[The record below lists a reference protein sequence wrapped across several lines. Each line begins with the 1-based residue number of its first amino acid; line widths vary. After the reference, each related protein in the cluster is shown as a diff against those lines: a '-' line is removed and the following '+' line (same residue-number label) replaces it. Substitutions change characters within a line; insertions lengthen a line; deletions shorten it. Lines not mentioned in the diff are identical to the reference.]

1 MQRFRAKTPSP
12 LRGRKDGADIVIV
25 GSGIGGMAAGA
36 LFARQG
42 YTVRVLEQHRELI
55 GGHGRCLRLNGLEF
69 SMGPQYV
76 WDFGGGQLGDRF
88 LDFLGIKAAT
98 PFLPMQADGFE
109 RIFVGERHKPAA
121 PFVDVS
127 VPLGLDNF
135 RRRMEALFPSEK
147 KRIGAF
153 FFDMTGIYQD
163 YARYYRACG
172 QRQSRFL
179 QTARLLLA
187 GDVAAERKL
196 RFGGS
201 VFQSLR
207 GFFDQYGIS
216 PLLRRILYGHG
227 GIFAESESE
236 MSAIAYIIGTGNYHA
251 GARYPAYGFRR
262 FFDSLKNVIVEAGG
276 TVETGKRVVR
286 LETRNR
292 RVTGAAC
299 ADGSFYGC
307 GRLLSDLSPRL
318 TWRLLGKNG
327 AAKPFSYRPSHCICT
342 CCLGLRRGL
351 PGLSRMQGRN
361 YWWQDGR
368 EVNYH
373 DPDITS
379 RPRMLFINSPTA
391 NGFGRVSEGA
401 GDALLVY
408 CPGNY
413 FQEKRLAA
421 KGEHTLQRFKH
432 GLADQIV
439 DILEQNVFPGIRSH
453 LLFAEVI
460 SAVDVE
466 AATCGELANA
476 YGRRLSADE
485 IRKGPIRESGRPGN
499 LHNVS
504 AAKNSPGIAGGIAAA
519 AEVFAGLTG
528 RSF

>member
-1 MQRFRAKTPSP
+1 MHRLQGLCGGLPRQGIVSRGKPAQAGAARDHGGFLRGARPGEKPLGQAPHGLADPALHGMERSGGSASQKRAGRVMQRFRAKAPSP
-12 LRGRKDGADIVIV
+12 LRGSKDGADIVIV

-216 PLLRRILYGHG
+216 PLLRRILYG
-227 GIFAESESE
+227 
-236 MSAIAYIIGTGNYHA
+236 
-251 GARYPAYGFRR
+251 
-262 FFDSLKNVIVEAGG
+262 
-276 TVETGKRVVR
+276 
-286 LETRNR
+286 
-292 RVTGAAC
+292 
-299 ADGSFYGC
+299 
-307 GRLLSDLSPRL
+307 
-318 TWRLLGKNG
+318 
-327 AAKPFSYRPSHCICT
+327 
-342 CCLGLRRGL
+342 
-351 PGLSRMQGRN
+351 
-361 YWWQDGR
+361 
-368 EVNYH
+368 
-373 DPDITS
+373 
-379 RPRMLFINSPTA
+379 
-391 NGFGRVSEGA
+391 
-401 GDALLVY
+401 
-408 CPGNY
+408 
-413 FQEKRLAA
+413 
-421 KGEHTLQRFKH
+421 
-432 GLADQIV
+432 
-439 DILEQNVFPGIRSH
+439 
-453 LLFAEVI
+453 
-460 SAVDVE
+460 
-466 AATCGELANA
+466 
-476 YGRRLSADE
+476 
-485 IRKGPIRESGRPGN
+485 
-499 LHNVS
+499 
-504 AAKNSPGIAGGIAAA
+504 
-519 AEVFAGLTG
+519 
-528 RSF
+528 